1 MSNVCVIRHQGYTKS
16 KTQFSYRHNHR
27 IGNNHSNQN
36 IVSSLTENNTV
47 LLNNLKDNE
56 TYLAAFKRLYSDN
69 EFHGQLKVNGK
80 EAKQTKFLD
89 EFLVYPPYEKITAMS
104 IEEQNEFLKK
114 ELDALQSYFP
124 EMILLSAVIHRDE
137 VFHPKDEEM
146 KSMFPDGKVT
156 AHMQVVAIP
165 TVLDKKKGGKKIS
178 ISELWKGKDS
188 YRKLDLK
195 TIMIALIRNAI
206 DQEIIVENPMNGIC
220 IKCKFRAIH
229 KQNNGTKVYL
239 NDEYDKLDDHLEKA
253 NTIEALCIQMMFQLG
268 VRIGE
273 VVALKFSDVDYGK
286 IAIQRMEE
294 NVVLADGDTFK
305 SAGTKIL
312 EHLKKEN
319 ESEYRFIPLTDK
331 ALEIIVKA
339 KELNPNDEF
348 IFVRDGERLTK
359 RIVTYWL
366 SKYCKEAGITYKSP
380 HCTRR
385 TTASRLHT
393 AGMPLDMIRDILGQ
407 VDEKTILGYI
417 YNPNTEEED
426 REIMNNAL
434 TKK

>member
-1 MSNVCVIRHQGYTKS
+1 
-16 KTQFSYRHNHR
+16 
-27 IGNNHSNQN
+27 
-36 IVSSLTENNTV
+36 
-47 LLNNLKDNE
+47 
-56 TYLAAFKRLYSDN
+56 
-69 EFHGQLKVNGK
+69 
-80 EAKQTKFLD
+80 
-89 EFLVYPPYEKITAMS
+89 
-104 IEEQNEFLKK
+104 
-114 ELDALQSYFP
+114 
-124 EMILLSAVIHRDE
+124 
-137 VFHPKDEEM
+137 
-146 KSMFPDGKVT
+146 
-156 AHMQVVAIP
+156 
-165 TVLDKKKGGKKIS
+165 
-178 ISELWKGKDS
+178 
-188 YRKLDLK
+188 
-195 TIMIALIRNAI
+195 MIALIRNAI

-220 IKCKFRAIH
+220 IKSKFRAIR

-253 NTIEALCIQMMFQLG
+253 NTMEALCIQMMFQLG

-273 VVALKFSDVDYGK
+273 VVALKFSDINYGK

-294 NVVLADGDTFK
+294 NIVLADGDIFK
-305 SAGTKIL
+305 SAGTKIV

-331 ALEIIVKA
+331 ALEIIEKA

-407 VDEKTILGYI
+407 VDEKTTLGYI
-417 YNPNTEEED
+417 YNPNTEEEN
-426 REIMNNAL
+426 RAIMNNAL

>member
-1 MSNVCVIRHQGYTKS
+1 MTYRSLSLRKGGFPLFNYIRTLQEAINRGILSLSEVDEMLMMTRKRLIEETHPYAINCRKNGRFITTIREDGKLKQISASSEKDIVDKLYAFYFENKKNLTLNDLFPEWKEE
-16 KTQFSYRHNHR
+16 RLA
-27 IGNNHSNQN
+27 NQN
-36 IVSSLTENNTV
+36 VNVKTVRRDCQHWEKYYKNNPIIHVPICKLTT
-47 LLNNLKDNE
+47 
-56 TYLAAFKRLYSDN
+56 
-69 EFHGQLKVNGK
+69 
-80 EAKQTKFLD
+80 
-89 EFLVYPPYEKITAMS
+89 
-104 IEEQNEFLKK
+104 
-114 ELDALQSYFP
+114 
-124 EMILLSAVIHRDE
+124 
-137 VFHPKDEEM
+137 
-146 KSMFPDGKVT
+146 
-156 AHMQVVAIP
+156 
-165 TVLDKKKGGKKIS
+165 KKIS
-178 ISELWKGKDS
+178 DFFNAAITEFSLSNKE
-188 YRKLDLK
+188 YNNMK

-220 IKCKFRAIH
+220 IKSKFRAIR

-253 NTIEALCIQMMFQLG
+253 NTMEALCIQMMFQLG

-273 VVALKFSDVDYGK
+273 VVALKFSDINYGK

-294 NVVLADGDTFK
+294 NIVLADGDTFK
-305 SAGTKIL
+305 SAGTKIV

-331 ALEIIVKA
+331 ALEIIEKA

-407 VDEKTILGYI
+407 VDEKTTLGYI
-417 YNPNTEEED
+417 YNPNTEEEN
-426 REIMNNAL
+426 RAIMNNAL